1 MKKLF
6 TIAAMLFAVAMT
18 ACTETNENPYDGAPE
33 PVFTLST
40 SSFEVPQA
48 GGNME
53 IPFTIENPGEW
64 AQLRATTSTAW
75 IKNLAWDQEKG
86 KITFTA
92 PANNTDDPLT
102 DGVITVAYNFK
113 EYNISVT
120 QLGIAYDYKWTVN
133 KDYFSSYL
141 YDLDDETNVYNAC
154 SEMAVVEGEGENM
167 ASVGVVMFDI
177 YYDYT
182 KVANSYCYDIPFG
195 TYTVDATNSFAAGT
209 LSAEYSFVSTDVEG
223 EFEETAA
230 LVSGTVTITKDG
242 FVARVFDENGKSYR
256 IESDAVH
263 HIDTPMDT
271 FYKLNLLAGD
281 TELAFDGFYLMVDYW
296 GDYYGEGT
304 HNYTLNFEGT
314 DGYTEYTLDIVADT
328 ISNSDPTLML
338 PLGEFTITSDTTAVN
353 YIIPGDIVGGYIVG
367 STVLVPDW
375 DAGVLR
381 YCFLKSGKVTISTEN
396 PEDGADAIYKIE
408 IEAYDDHH
416 APGYKVSG
424 TYNNW
429 HHGITDKTTT
439 SGVAAAVPAKAAA
452 NKQATRFEYKTL
464 GR

>member
-1 MKKLF
+1 MKRFF
-6 TIAAMLFAVAMT
+6 TIAAMICAVAMT
-18 ACTETNENPYDGAPE
+18 ACTDPNENPYDGAPE

-40 SSFEVPQA
+40 TSVELPQA
-48 GGNME
+48 GGNFE
-53 IPFTIENPGEW
+53 VPFTIENPGEW
-64 AQLRATTSTAW
+64 AQVRATTATKW
-75 IKNLAWDQEKG
+75 IKDLAWDAEAK

-92 PANNTDDPLT
+92 AANNSDDPLT
-102 DGVITVAYNFK
+102 GGVITVAYNFK

-120 QLGIAYDYKWTVN
+120 QLGIAYDYRWTVD
-133 KDYFSSYL
+133 KDFFSSTY
-141 YDLDDETNVYNAC
+141 YDSDDETNVYNAY

-167 ASVGVVMFDI
+167 ATVAAVGLDI

-195 TYTVDATNSFAAGT
+195 TYTVDATNSYAAGT
-209 LSAEYSFVSTDVEG
+209 LSAEYSFVSFDVEN
-223 EFEETAA
+223 EFEETVA

-242 FVARVFDENGKSYR
+242 FIARVFDENGKSYR
-256 IESDAVH
+256 IESDAIH

-271 FYKLNLLAGD
+271 FYNIDLLADD
-281 TELAFDGFYLMVDYW
+281 TELAFNGFYLEVDYW

-304 HNYTLNFEGT
+304 HNYTLNFSGT
-314 DGYTEYTLDIVADT
+314 DGLTEYTLDIVADT

-353 YIIPGDIVGGYIVG
+353 YIIPGDIAGGYIVG
-367 STVLVPDW
+367 SIVVVVDW
-375 DAGVLR
+375 DAEVLR
-381 YCFLKSGKVTISTEN
+381 YGFLKSGKVTISTEN
-396 PEDGADAIYKIE
+396 PEDGEDAIYKIE
-408 IEAYDDHH
+408 FEAYDDHH
-416 APGYKVSG
+416 APGFKVSG

-429 HHGITDKTTT
+429 HHGITDRTTP

-452 NKQATRFEYKTL
+452 NKQATRFEFKAL